1 MKFGRY
7 GQLLRQPGVAP
18 LLLIGMVARLPHAAV
33 GMLLLLHLV
42 NELGLDWG
50 PAGLVVGLMTIG
62 IALGAPWRGHVV
74 DLYGLRRALIPSII
88 AEAVVWSIVPQVSF
102 PWVLPLVFLG
112 GLFSLPVFSVVR
124 TALGVM
130 TTGETRRSAFAL
142 DAMGTE
148 LVFIVGPA
156 SAGIVATSLDTTVG
170 MIAIAA
176 AASLSGVA
184 LMVLNPPTRSGQPG
198 AVAAKANPHEERL
211 GAEASLI
218 AAGPGGLAD
227 VEGELI
233 LAGSKSARARVAA
246 RGRSFRHK
254 FGWVSASVIAVFIAA
269 SGAGLVLSG
278 TEVGILSLLDE
289 QGSEGQ
295 LGIVFLF
302 WCGASLVGG
311 LLYGSQNRRISPIV
325 LLLAM
330 AVLTVP
336 MAFATNTWTLALLS
350 ILPGMLCAPVL
361 SAASE
366 WLTDLVAEK
375 RRGEAMGWYGSAL
388 TSGTAL
394 GSPVTGATVDQFGAY
409 AGFIVVGVI
418 GALVCAVALV
428 AQQVRRRR
436 AATRARTLIEDA

>member
-7 GQLLRQPGVAP
+7 GQLLRQPGITP
-18 LLLIGMVARLPHAAV
+18 LLLIGMVARLPHASV

-42 NELGLDWG
+42 NELDRDWG
-50 PAGLVVGLMTIG
+50 SAGLVVAVMTIG

-88 AEAVVWSIVPQVSF
+88 VEAVVWSIVPHVSF
-102 PWVLPLVFLG
+102 YWIMPLVFVA

-130 TTGETRRSAFAL
+130 TTGDTRRSAFAL
-142 DAMGTE
+142 DAMSTE
-148 LVFIVGPA
+148 FVFIVGPA
-156 SAGIVATSLDTTVG
+156 SAGIVATSLNTTVG
-170 MIAIAA
+170 MSGVAI
-176 AASLSGVA
+176 AASLSGLC
-184 LMVLNPPTRSGQPG
+184 LMLLNPPTRSGQPG
-198 AVAAKANPHEERL
+198 AVATRANPHEERL

-233 LAGSKSARARVAA
+233 LAGGKSRRARVAA
-246 RGRSFRHK
+246 RGRDFRHK
-254 FGWVSASVIAVFIAA
+254 FGWVSASVVAVFIAA
-269 SGAGLVLSG
+269 AGAGLVLSG
-278 TEVGILSLLDE
+278 TEVGIIALLE
-289 QGSEGQ
+289 QEQSEGQ
-295 LGIVFLF
+295 LGIVFLL
-302 WCGASLVGG
+302 WCGASLIGG
-311 LLYGSQNRRISPIV
+311 LIYGSMQRRISPII

-330 AVLTVP
+330 ALLTVP
-336 MAFATNTWTLALLS
+336 MAFASNTISLALLS
-350 ILPGMLCAPVL
+350 VLPGLLCAPVL

-394 GSPVTGATVDQFGAY
+394 GSPITGATVDGFGAG
-409 AGFIVVGVI
+409 AGFLVVGILGGFICV
-418 GALVCAVALV
+418 VALI
-428 AQQVRRRR
+428 AQQLRRHR
-436 AATRARTLIEDA
+436 ARSHSRTLILGD